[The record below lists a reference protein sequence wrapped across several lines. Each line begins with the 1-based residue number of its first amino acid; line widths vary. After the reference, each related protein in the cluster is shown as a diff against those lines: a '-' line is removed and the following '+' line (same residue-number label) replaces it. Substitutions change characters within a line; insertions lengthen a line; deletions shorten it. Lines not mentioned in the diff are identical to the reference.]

1 MARRPNT
8 ERRRRESILAAEG
21 EQYPIIIGD
30 RLRVTHLVDVQQG
43 VAGTQRYGIAQ
54 SVSRFK
60 YYQVFDLASDDG
72 TTIRYVTDTPGILI
86 EWVDKPE
93 WSIPRREERLA
104 APELEKEEAETDASP
119 DDWDWD

>member
-1 MARRPNT
+1 M
-8 ERRRRESILAAEG
+8 AAEG
-21 EQYPIIIGD
+21 EQDPIIIGD
-30 RLRVTHLVDVQQG
+30 RLRVTHLVDVQQV
-43 VAGTQRYGIAQ
+43 VACTQRYGIAQ

-86 EWVDKPE
+86 EWMDKPE
-93 WSIPRREERLA
+93 WSIPRREGRLA
-104 APELEKEEAETDASP
+104 APEMEKEEADSEASP

>member
-1 MARRPNT
+1 MA
-8 ERRRRESILAAEG
+8 EESD
-21 EQYPIIIGD
+21 QHPIIIGD

-43 VAGTQRYGIAQ
+43 VAGTQRHGIAQ

-72 TTIRYVTDTPGILI
+72 TTIRYVTDSPGILI

-93 WSIPRREERLA
+93 WSIPRREQRLT
-104 APELEKEEAETDASP
+104 APELEKEEAEAEASP